1 MYHQNEML
9 LEVLKLKLL
18 SNEINCHMYSLLY
31 MNFMLTTKKKP
42 VTNTQKIM
50 RKEYKHSTKE
60 SHKITKGENKRRRNE
75 QIRTTKMTRK
85 QLTK

>member
-31 MNFMLTTKKKP
+31 MNFMLTTKKK
-42 VTNTQKIM
+42 TS
-50 RKEYKHSTKE
+50 YKYTKNNE
-60 SHKITKGENKRRRNE
+60 KGI
-75 QIRTTKMTRK
+75 QT
-85 QLTK
+85 